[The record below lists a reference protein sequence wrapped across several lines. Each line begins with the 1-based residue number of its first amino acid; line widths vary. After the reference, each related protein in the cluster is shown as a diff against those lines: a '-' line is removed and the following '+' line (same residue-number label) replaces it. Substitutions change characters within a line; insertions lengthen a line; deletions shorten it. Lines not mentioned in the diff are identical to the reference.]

1 MIYPRFFVG
10 ERHLEEIDHVNLVKD
25 DNRRAGVEDVRG
37 LNFLELR
44 ERRRG
49 RALNALRI
57 SIITGTGSLCFSST
71 LTAVSFSSG
80 SAVFLLYA
88 APALVMLGLH
98 AGIANH
104 YTRYNL
110 ILICP
115 FSAGAAWLMASIG
128 ARVHSRWRV
137 PSPVR

>member
-1 MIYPRFFVG
+1 
-10 ERHLEEIDHVNLVKD
+10 
-25 DNRRAGVEDVRG
+25 
-37 LNFLELR
+37 
-44 ERRRG
+44 
-49 RALNALRI
+49 
-57 SIITGTGSLCFSST
+57 
-71 LTAVSFSSG
+71 
-80 SAVFLLYA
+80 VFLLYA